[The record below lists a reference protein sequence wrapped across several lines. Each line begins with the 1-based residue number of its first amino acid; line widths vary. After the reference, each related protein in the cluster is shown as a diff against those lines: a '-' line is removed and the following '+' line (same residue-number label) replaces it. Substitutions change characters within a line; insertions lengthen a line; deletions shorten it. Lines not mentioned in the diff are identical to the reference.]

1 MNIFWFRR
9 DLRLHDNAGL
19 FHALRNG
26 EPVMPIFIFD
36 SEILSL
42 LDNKKDKR
50 VSFIYDALRT
60 IDTELR
66 KYNASM
72 HIFYGKPN
80 EVIQDIVAKYEV
92 RGVYANHDY
101 EPKAIKRD
109 ETISVL
115 LQKKNINFYTYKDQ
129 VIFEKSEVMKGDGTP
144 YTIFTPYS
152 RVWKA
157 KLTEENYKSFPS
169 EDFLDHY
176 YKSNVDFFQIEKFG
190 FEYEPSLPIVPP
202 TLNMEVIQDYHYTRN
217 LPAIVGT
224 SGLSTYMRFGL
235 VSTREL
241 VKIAQNTN
249 DQWLN
254 ELIWREFFMMIL
266 FHFPKVE
273 NNCFKQKYENIQWRN
288 DELEFEKWCKGNTGY
303 PIVDAGMRELNSTG
317 LMHNRVRMVVACFL
331 TKHLLIDWRWG
342 EAYFAE
348 KLMDY
353 DLSANN
359 GNWQWSAGCGCDSAP
374 YFRVFNPAEQT
385 RKFDPEMKYI
395 RKWVPEV
402 DEFYYPKPMVEHSFA
417 RDRALKVYKEGL
429 ETTNM

>member
-36 SEILSL
+36 TEILSL

-50 VSFIYDALRT
+50 VSFIYDALKS
-60 IDTELR
+60 IDTALK
-66 KYNASM
+66 KYNASL

-80 EVIQDIVAKYEV
+80 EVIQDLISKYEV
-92 RGVYANHDY
+92 RGVYVNHDY
-101 EPKAIKRD
+101 EPNAIKRD
-109 ETISVL
+109 DAISLL
-115 LQKKNINFYTYKDQ
+115 LQKGNINFYTYKDQ
-129 VIFEKSEVMKGDGTP
+129 VIFEKSEVMKSDGTP

-152 RVWKA
+152 KVWKA
-157 KLTEENYKSFPS
+157 KLTEENYRSFPS
-169 EDFLDHY
+169 EDFMDHY
-176 YKSNVDFFQIEKFG
+176 YKSNVDFPQIEKFG
-190 FEYEPSLPIVPP
+190 FKYEPSLPIVPP
-202 TLNMEVIQDYHYTRN
+202 TLNMEMIQDYHHTRN
-217 LPAIVGT
+217 LPAVAGT

-241 VKIAQNTN
+241 VKIALNTN

-254 ELIWREFFMMIL
+254 ELIWREFFMMII
-266 FHFPKVE
+266 FHFPSVE
-273 NNCFKQKYENIQWRN
+273 NNSFKQKYESIQWRN
-288 DELEFEKWCKGNTGY
+288 DESEFEKWCKGNTGY
-303 PIVDAGMRELNSTG
+303 PIVDAGMRELNVTG
-317 LMHNRVRMVVACFL
+317 LMHNRVRMVVASFL

-342 EAYFAE
+342 EAYFASQ
-348 KLMDY
+348 LMDY

-359 GNWQWSAGCGCDSAP
+359 GNWQWSAGSGCDSAP

-385 RKFDPEMKYI
+385 RKFDPELKYI
-395 RKWVPEV
+395 RKWVPEI
-402 DEFYYPKPMVEHSFA
+402 DEFSYPKPMVEHSLA

-429 ETTNM
+429 AKE